1 VTWQSQ
7 EPLTETPAETPTLPR
22 RGKRHSQAMFVTGI
36 VITSL
41 APIGLL
47 VTSVGL
53 MCGLT
58 VTGRNSG
65 CGDIIIG
72 GLVTTAVF
80 AGVGVP
86 LIVIGA
92 KRDPVAVG
100 RVAPWVTPN
109 AAGVALHFD
118 L

>member
-7 EPLTETPAETPTLPR
+7 EPPPETPPLLR

-53 MCGLT
+53 LCGLT
-58 VTGRNSG
+58 VTGPNSG
-65 CGDIIIG
+65 CGDVIIG
-72 GLVTTAVF
+72 GLVTTAIF
-80 AGVGVP
+80 TGVGVP
-86 LIVIGA
+86 LIVVGA
-92 KRDPVAVG
+92 KRDPVAIG
-100 RVAPWVTPN
+100 RIAPWVTPR
-109 AAGVALHFD
+109 AAGVSLRFD